1 MSGIGPGDVLI
12 RDPREIPLVVGGA
25 EEIGD
30 GVLAQG
36 TNVAFCQ
43 LLPWQFDYKQF
54 YNLKTTFRHLSF
66 ALDRILGN
74 MGVEFETPLLA
85 RFANPPGPKDTR
97 WLAGLYLDEPVEKD
111 DPYRYFCW

>member
-1 MSGIGPGDVLI
+1 
-12 RDPREIPLVVGGA
+12 
-25 EEIGD
+25 
-30 GVLAQG
+30 
-36 TNVAFCQ
+36 VAFCQ
-43 LLPWQFDYKQF
+43 LLPWQFDYKQL

-85 RFANPPGPKDTR
+85 HFANPPGPKDKR